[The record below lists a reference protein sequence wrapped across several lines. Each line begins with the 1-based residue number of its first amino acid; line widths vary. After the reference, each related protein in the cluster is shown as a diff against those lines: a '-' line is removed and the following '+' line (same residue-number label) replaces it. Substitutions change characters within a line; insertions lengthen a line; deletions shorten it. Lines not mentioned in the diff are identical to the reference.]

1 MNKAKSKF
9 SKKYKLSERLI
20 IFSGRKCR
28 QKARKLAKQNSQTG
42 IVVISKKGNPVYW
55 VFFDEDSNSFHD
67 TMIEIEMLLISMIAT
82 ANFADD
88 ALFHYGRNE

>member
-1 MNKAKSKF
+1 MNKTKSKF
-9 SKKYKLSERLI
+9 SKKYKLSEKLI

-42 IVVISKKGNPVYW
+42 IIVISKKGNPVYW
-55 VFFDEDSNSFHD
+55 VFFDKDSNRYYD
-67 TMIEIEMLLISMIAT
+67 TVYEIEMLLITMIAT

-88 ALFHYGRNE
+88 ALLQW

>member
-1 MNKAKSKF
+1 MNKIKSKF
-9 SKKYKLSERLI
+9 SKKYNLSEKLI

-55 VFFDEDSNSFHD
+55 VFFDESSNLYYD
-67 TMIEIEMLLISMIAT
+67 TVFEIETLLISMI
-82 ANFADD
+82 
-88 ALFHYGRNE
+88 GEI